1 MFKVLK
7 ELMGAWREGAAE
19 AKAEAE
25 QEEAKKL
32 ETHAR
37 LSAQMQDIPAFE
49 QFVMALGAPYR
60 QSYTRELSSAK
71 RDERPAIYLCTF
83 ALPPDEKPQTWR
95 GLLERDFSI
104 TDETSLREV
113 LAGVREVVNAAAEA
127 GDHAAVALWV
137 ARVGHI
143 VSAGHAVGMI
153 SNKHACELA
162 FPFVLA
168 AMKSFDGWTAYS
180 AAFLKGDA
188 DSDESNMLSR
198 KLMAGSVQ
206 ALKESELSP
215 WASVTWPTTPEQ
227 IDTLVSW
234 ETRAA
239 ERHG

>member
-25 QEEAKKL
+25 LEEAKKL
-32 ETHAR
+32 ETHAT
-37 LSAQMQDIPAFE
+37 LSAQMQATPAFE

-60 QSYTRELSSAK
+60 QSFTRELSSAK
-71 RDERPAIYLCTF
+71 RDERPAIYLCSF
-83 ALPPDEKPQTWR
+83 ALPPDEKPETWR

-104 TDETSLREV
+104 TDEASLREV
-113 LAGVREVVNAAAEA
+113 LAGVREVVSVAADAS
-127 GDHAAVALWV
+127 DHATVALWV

-168 AMKSFDGWTAYS
+168 AMKSFDGWTPYS
-180 AAFLKGDA
+180 AAFLQG

-198 KLMAGSVQ
+198 KLMASSVQ
-206 ALKESELSP
+206 ALKDSELSP
-215 WASVTWPTTPEQ
+215 WATVSWPTTPEQ
-227 IDTLVSW
+227 IDTLVAW
-234 ETRAA
+234 GARAA
-239 ERHG
+239 ERDA